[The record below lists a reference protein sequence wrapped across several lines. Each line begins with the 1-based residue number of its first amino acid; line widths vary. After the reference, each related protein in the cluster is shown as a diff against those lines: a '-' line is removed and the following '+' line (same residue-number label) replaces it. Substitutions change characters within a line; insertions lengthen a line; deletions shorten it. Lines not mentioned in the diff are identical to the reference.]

1 MFENAPEYPA
11 PRPVTPWIGPIRG
24 FRFTVLC
31 RYFPAGEEIRPE
43 FFNNCLSLAPAPFLW
58 RFSVLSRQLHAQGRF
73 LCRRQIYSQVF
84 FVAAE
89 TPLQTEVAFQP
100 FRHRLVD
107 HGPDDA
113 HGLPFAPSVDRLPL

>member
-43 FFNNCLSLAPAPFLW
+43 FLNNCLSLAPAPFLW

-84 FVAAE
+84 FVAAGKPAA
-89 TPLQTEVAFQP
+89 TAVDFQQ
-100 FRHRLVD
+100 FRHRVVD
-107 HGPDDA
+107 HGADDA
-113 HGLPFAPSVDRLPL
+113 PGAPFGALDDAL